1 MALGNVFI
9 KDVDGNIPYDTG
21 SSGEKVTGLLFD
33 VSLQP
38 TLFTE
43 GYGKTNETR
52 LKPGDVCYITS
63 FKSAVNDFGIIER
76 VEATDE
82 EEMNVNFLH
91 GIPAYHIREFF
102 RMSGNPGG
110 SGKLYV
116 MFADCSANWDALE
129 IMQRAAGGMI
139 NQIGIW
145 TEQPLWKANG
155 ASEQYNLNLVK
166 GLNDVAVGL
175 AEQNQ
180 PLSLILSANPSNTGA
195 DTTEGRQIDL
205 NKIPSCICESSR
217 ISCIFGQAHH
227 EKISTMQMCNRNH
240 TPVGFLGAVMGAIA
254 KANVHESIAWVK
266 QFNLFAD
273 DFQEIELGF
282 GDINLDEAEE
292 NFLSL
297 NRYES
302 LSPSLLDEL
311 DDKGYIFPIKYAGRE
326 NGIYISKDQTC
337 SHGDFRTIARNRT
350 INKSRRAVRAALLPY
365 VNSPLMVNP
374 STGFLAPSK
383 ITAFKTL
390 IGDILAKMQAAQE
403 ISGYAVTIDPNQNVL
418 VDDTL
423 RISYVLVPVGVAVK
437 IYVEEGLSLTANKTW
452 HMAIINNVAYSWS
465 MITLSST
472 ALGIDEGS
480 TTLEG
485 VSAIKWSK
493 KRKVES
499 NYGMGGRPVS
509 RGFGNIT
516 YTASITMDYATQ
528 QLLRSVY
535 GSLLEIGEFDLIIS
549 FANPMAGED
558 WTTTTVTLKG
568 CIFTEDCLESQQDD
582 TNITHEFDLNPFDI
596 QIGSGDTI

>member
-227 EKISTMQMCNRNH
+227 EKISTMQMCNRKH

-437 IYVEEGLSLTANKTW
+437 IYVEEGLSLTANKT
-452 HMAIINNVAYSWS
+452 
-465 MITLSST
+465 
-472 ALGIDEGS
+472 
-480 TTLEG
+480 
-485 VSAIKWSK
+485 
-493 KRKVES
+493 
-499 NYGMGGRPVS
+499 
-509 RGFGNIT
+509 
-516 YTASITMDYATQ
+516 
-528 QLLRSVY
+528 
-535 GSLLEIGEFDLIIS
+535 
-549 FANPMAGED
+549 
-558 WTTTTVTLKG
+558 
-568 CIFTEDCLESQQDD
+568 
-582 TNITHEFDLNPFDI
+582 
-596 QIGSGDTI
+596 